1 VAGFLE
7 REDVVAV
14 LREEVDKAGGQVA
27 WSKKAGVNRSNLNRV
42 LKGHRPP
49 PATILVA
56 LKLRAVYIKNV
67 QAMPFGHR
75 PHKRTR
81 TGKS

>member
-27 WSKKAGVNRSNLNRV
+27 WSKKTGVNRSNLNRV
-42 LKGHRPP
+42 LKGHRPLP
-49 PATILVA
+49 QTILVA

-67 QAMPFGHR
+67 QAMQFGHR
-75 PHKRTR
+75 PYKRIRTR
-81 TGKS
+81 I